1 MSHVHAYSVA
11 KAKGRLEPV
20 TIERREPGPGDV
32 EIDIKYCGICH
43 SDLHQVGDEWGGSAF
58 PMVPGHEIAGIV
70 SRVGPGVSE
79 FAVGDRVGVGCFVD
93 SVRSKGGAERDR
105 DIEQYL
111 PGTLMTYN
119 GLEADGKT
127 RTMGGYS
134 ERIVV
139 NEKFIMRVPDAIPL
153 DRAAPLMCAG
163 ITLYSPLRHWK
174 AGPGTKVAIVGLGG
188 LGHMG
193 VKIAHAMGAE
203 VTVLSHSLAKKADGI
218 ALGADAFY
226 ATSDPATFRKLR
238 NTFDLVINTV
248 SAKIDWNALLSLLKI
263 DGTLVILGIPEEEVP
278 IDAFS
283 LVGGRRSLA
292 GSMIGSIAE
301 TQEMLDFC
309 AAHGVVPE
317 IEVIPIEDV
326 NEAYE
331 RVRKSDVRYRF
342 VIDTSTFSKN

>member
-32 EIDIKYCGICH
+32 EIDIKFCGICH
-43 SDLHQVGDEWGGSAF
+43 SDLHQVGDEWGGSSF
-58 PMVPGHEIAGIV
+58 PMVPGHEIAGVV
-70 SRVGPGVSE
+70 SRVGSGVSG
-79 FAVGDRVGVGCFVD
+79 FAVGDRVGIGCFVD
-93 SVRSKGGAERDR
+93 SVRSKGGAENAR

-119 GLEADGKT
+119 GLEPDGKT

-139 NEKFIMRVPDAIPL
+139 NEKYVLRVPDSIPL

-163 ITLYSPLRHWK
+163 ITLYSPLRHWR
-174 AGPGTKVAIVGLGG
+174 AGPGKKVAIVGLGG

-193 VKIAHAMGAE
+193 VKIAHALGAD
-203 VTVLSHSLAKKADGI
+203 VTVLSQSLAKKDDGL
-218 ALGADAFY
+218 AMGAGAYY
-226 ATSDPATFRKLR
+226 ATSDPATFRTLR
-238 NTFDLVINTV
+238 NTFDLIINTV
-248 SAKIDWNALLSLLKI
+248 SAKLDWNALLSLLKI
-263 DGTLVILGIPEEEVP
+263 DGTLVVVGIPEEEVP

-309 AAHGVVPE
+309 AAHNVVPE
-317 IEVIPIEDV
+317 IEVIAIQDV

-331 RVRKSDVRYRF
+331 RVRKSAVRYRF
-342 VIDTSTFSKN
+342 VIDAATLSKN

>member
-32 EIDIKYCGICH
+32 EIDIKFCGICH
-43 SDLHQVGDEWGGSAF
+43 SDLHQVGDEWGGSSF
-58 PMVPGHEIAGIV
+58 PMVPGHEIAGVV
-70 SRVGPGVSE
+70 SRVGPGVTS

-93 SVRSKGGAERDR
+93 SVRSKGGAENDR

-119 GLEADGKT
+119 GLEPDGKT

-139 NEKFIMRVPDAIPL
+139 NEKYVLRVPSAIPL

-163 ITLYSPLRHWK
+163 ITLYSPLRHWQ
-174 AGPGTKVAIVGLGG
+174 AGPGKKVAIVGLGG

-193 VKIAHAMGAE
+193 VKIAHALGAE
-203 VTVLSHSLAKKADGI
+203 VTVLSHSLAKKADGL
-218 ALGADAFY
+218 AMGANAFY
-226 ATSDPATFRKLR
+226 ATSDPATFDKLAD
-238 NTFDLVINTV
+238 TFDIIINTV
-248 SAKIDWNALLSLLKI
+248 SAKMDWNALLSLLRV
-263 DGTLVILGIPEEEVP
+263 DGTMVVVGIPEEDVP
-278 IDAFS
+278 LGAFA
-283 LVGGRRSLA
+283 LVTARRSLA

-317 IEVIPIEDV
+317 IEVIPIADV